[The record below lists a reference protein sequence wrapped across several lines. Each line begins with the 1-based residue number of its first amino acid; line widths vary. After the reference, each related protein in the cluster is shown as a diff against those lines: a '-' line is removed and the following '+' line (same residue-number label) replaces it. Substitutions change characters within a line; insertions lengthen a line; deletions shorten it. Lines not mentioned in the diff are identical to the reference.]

1 MSFGASQSAPQEF
14 GKLFAAD
21 TLVPDRYYSA
31 LRKSH
36 HGDPERRLIAAVL
49 EDVVAC
55 LSIDPRCATSRQ
67 RRDFRDAK
75 LWLNAADDSEWVF
88 SFRNICDALGIDSS
102 YLRGGLNRWVATC
115 GGRTSE
121 APRSRP
127 NLARVRHKHFRLRT
141 G

>member
-1 MSFGASQSAPQEF
+1 MSFGASQSAHQEID
-14 GKLFAAD
+14 KLFETD

-55 LSIDPRCATSRQ
+55 LSIDPRYSTGRQ
-67 RRDFRDAK
+67 RRDFHDARK
-75 LWLNAADDSEWVF
+75 WINAFDDSEWVF
-88 SFRNICDALGIDSS
+88 SFGNICETLGIDPS

-115 GGRTSE
+115 GDRKSE
-121 APRSRP
+121 VPRSRP
-127 NLARVRHKHFRLRT
+127 DRAGVRHKHFRLRD
-141 G
+141 